1 MLIFMSKFFFLLD
14 ATHQWIGEV
23 KIIELYL
30 QMIKVKNP
38 SLKLKYYT
46 KASIQQTR
54 NKKFTSC

>member
-1 MLIFMSKFFFLLD
+1 MLMFISKFFLLD

-38 SLKLKYYT
+38 SCKTEILYK
-46 KASIQQTR
+46 SISPT
-54 NKKFTSC
+54 NTE